1 MLLTRRYNQDM
12 CLKVEQMLKKAAKT
26 PVGIFIAKKV
36 FTRLSKPRLNA
47 VIASSQYGL
56 ILIKVRLNRRL
67 HALFWWV
74 KEAPTTLQ
82 TQLNIIS
89 SGVTESRHLGK
100 LLS

>member
-1 MLLTRRYNQDM
+1 MR
-12 CLKVEQMLKKAAKT
+12 LKVEQVLKKAVKT
-26 PVGIFIAKKV
+26 PVGIFTAMKV

-56 ILIKVRLNRRL
+56 ILIKVRINCCL
-67 HALFWWV
+67 HALFWSV
-74 KEAPTTLQ
+74 KEAPTDLK

-89 SGVTESRHLGK
+89 SGVRESRHSGCVPNGK